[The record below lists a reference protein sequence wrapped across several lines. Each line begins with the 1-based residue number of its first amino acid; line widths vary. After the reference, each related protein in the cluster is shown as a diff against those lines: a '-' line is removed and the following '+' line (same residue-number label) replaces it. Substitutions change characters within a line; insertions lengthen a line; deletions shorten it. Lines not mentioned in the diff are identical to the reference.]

1 MKSLLHTESTNLHSS
16 RYDEAAK
23 ELFVT
28 FKDGANPG
36 RTWKY
41 SGVEPHV
48 FAGLENADSAG
59 KYFFNAIRNQ
69 FKGEPIE

>member
-1 MKSLLHTESTNLHSS
+1 MKSLLHPESTNLHSS

-28 FKDGANPG
+28 FKDGSNAG
-36 RTWKY
+36 KTWRY

-48 FAGLENADSAG
+48 FAGLENAQSAG
-59 KYFFNAIRNQ
+59 KFFYNAIRS
-69 FKGEPIE
+69 KYRGEPVE